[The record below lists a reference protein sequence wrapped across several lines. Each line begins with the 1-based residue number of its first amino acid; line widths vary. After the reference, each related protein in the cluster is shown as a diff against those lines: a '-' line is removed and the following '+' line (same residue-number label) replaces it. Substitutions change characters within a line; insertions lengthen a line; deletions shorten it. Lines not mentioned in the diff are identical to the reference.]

1 MIRQMES
8 GSDEP
13 MTSETRMW
21 RVVIARTIQDWLSKP
36 LGPRREAERYL
47 FQDSADLSWVC
58 ESAGIKVMQLRTRLN
73 MARGRSLHDLLPIA
87 A

>member
-13 MTSETRMW
+13 MTSENRMW

-36 LGPRREAERYL
+36 LGPKREAERYL

-58 ESAGIKVMQLRTRLN
+58 ESAGIKVMQLRTCLN
-73 MARGRSLHDLLPIA
+73 MARGRSLHHLLPIA